1 LAITPPVRVEPLFP
15 PHPTSIT
22 LSEKEKIKTSSQDF
36 KINPQRMSLQLRKMN
51 TKRRKKRIERNG
63 IWVQTLV

>member
-22 LSEKEKIKTSSQDF
+22 LPGEKIKTTFQDF
-36 KINPQRMSLQLRKMN
+36 KISPQKISSRAHK
-51 TKRRKKRIERNG
+51 KVKKRKKEIKKERG
-63 IWVQTLV
+63 LVYRCEP